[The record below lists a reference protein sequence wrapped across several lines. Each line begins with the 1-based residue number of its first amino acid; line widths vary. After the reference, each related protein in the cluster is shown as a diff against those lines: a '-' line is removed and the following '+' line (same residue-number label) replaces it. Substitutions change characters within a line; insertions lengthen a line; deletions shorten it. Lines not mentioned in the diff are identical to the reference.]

1 MDQKKLFY
9 NMCMDLWA
17 LGKELDK
24 PRVDMTDEDWTR
36 AIGKM
41 DELTV
46 KYKALGVREHDLRVE
61 FYSKAHL
68 KNSDNY
74 YSSYSPWF
82 ILLWLCYKYKTVSPT
97 CHVYPYR
104 FLA

>member
-1 MDQKKLFY
+1 
-9 NMCMDLWA
+9 MCMDLWA

-61 FYSKAHL
+61 F
-68 KNSDNY
+68 
-74 YSSYSPWF
+74 
-82 ILLWLCYKYKTVSPT
+82 
-97 CHVYPYR
+97 
-104 FLA
+104 

>member
-46 KYKALGVREHDLRVE
+46 KYKALGVREHDLISKLMMSILDYVE
-61 FYSKAHL
+61 
-68 KNSDNY
+68 NS
-74 YSSYSPWF
+74 
-82 ILLWLCYKYKTVSPT
+82 
-97 CHVYPYR
+97 
-104 FLA
+104 